1 MNRQE
6 CEKKILE
13 KLEEI
18 VAIYHEYNQE
28 GDYLYLSYMKDDDGV
43 DKISFNN
50 SYWEDDKENPI
61 RVNFGVSWPC

>member
-6 CEKKILE
+6 CEKIILE

-28 GDYLYLSYMKDDDGV
+28 GNYLSLTYLRDDDG
-43 DKISFNN
+43 F
-50 SYWEDDKENPI
+50 SYIARNKTTDLKRIDIWEHTN
-61 RVNFGVSWPC
+61 G